1 MGEVVSVQLK
11 TGVEDLLGSQIGD
24 CDLDFS
30 VSNKELN
37 NKQSIIKLFQNEIR
51 DQNISNNRSYR
62 AAKSLKKINK
72 ANFNLPADFPQLDIS
87 VFNNPSAGYIFMS
100 SFSASDFA
108 PGSQNQDGHYII
120 ILDNRGRPF
129 YYRKMSN
136 FCFDFKL
143 QPSGL
148 ITYFDRKYN
157 YFFAMNNQ
165 FEITNS
171 YYCENGY
178 STDGHELRIL
188 PNGHYLIIGGDFEKV
203 DMSKIVAGGDTSAI
217 VMGIVIQ
224 EIDKNRNVVFQWRS
238 FDHFKITDATDDINL
253 TAANIDYVHTN
264 AIEVDTDGN
273 ILISSRHLDEITKIN
288 RQTGD
293 IIWRLGGKNNQFQF
307 INDSVGFSHQ
317 HDVRRLPNGDIS
329 LFDDGN
335 LHWSQLP
342 SRALEY
348 KLDEK
353 NLSAQLVWQFKNSPD
368 EFSTAMG
375 SVQRLDDGNTLI
387 GWGTGSPAITEVTS
401 QGMKVFEL
409 FLPDGMMNYRAFRFK
424 LNSSYY
430 QSLVPSLASPPDNS
444 HVADTA
450 ITLSWNKNKFAQSFQ
465 LQLAKDSTFANI
477 VYQDSGLVNTSI
489 KIASLVGGVKYY
501 WRVLSDNN
509 TDSVGGYAGYSETFS
524 FTTSKNIPQTY
535 SLKHNFPNPFNPS
548 TNIVYDIPSDGLVVL
563 KVYDILGKEVK
574 TLVNKY
580 QKAGE
585 YQVSFDASNLASGI
599 YLYRL
604 TSGSFSQTR
613 KMILEK

>member
-1 MGEVVSVQLK
+1 
-11 TGVEDLLGSQIGD
+11 
-24 CDLDFS
+24 
-30 VSNKELN
+30 
-37 NKQSIIKLFQNEIR
+37 
-51 DQNISNNRSYR
+51 
-62 AAKSLKKINK
+62 
-72 ANFNLPADFPQLDIS
+72 
-87 VFNNPSAGYIFMS
+87 
-100 SFSASDFA
+100 
-108 PGSQNQDGHYII
+108 
-120 ILDNRGRPF
+120 
-129 YYRKMSN
+129 
-136 FCFDFKL
+136 
-143 QPSGL
+143 
-148 ITYFDRKYN
+148 
-157 YFFAMNNQ
+157 
-165 FEITNS
+165 
-171 YYCENGY
+171 
-178 STDGHELRIL
+178 
-188 PNGHYLIIGGDFEKV
+188 
-203 DMSKIVAGGDTSAI
+203 
-217 VMGIVIQ
+217 
-224 EIDKNRNVVFQWRS
+224 
-238 FDHFKITDATDDINL
+238 
-253 TAANIDYVHTN
+253 
-264 AIEVDTDGN
+264 
-273 ILISSRHLDEITKIN
+273 
-288 RQTGD
+288 
-293 IIWRLGGKNNQFQF
+293 
-307 INDSVGFSHQ
+307 
-317 HDVRRLPNGDIS
+317 
-329 LFDDGN
+329 
-335 LHWSQLP
+335 
-342 SRALEY
+342 
-348 KLDEK
+348 
-353 NLSAQLVWQFKNSPD
+353 
-368 EFSTAMG
+368 
-375 SVQRLDDGNTLI
+375 
-387 GWGTGSPAITEVTS
+387 
-401 QGMKVFEL
+401 
-409 FLPDGMMNYRAFRFK
+409 MMNYRAFRFK